1 MLHKANNGWL
11 LAIRILTATFQP
23 THSSYIFITNTWSIV
38 SLTKFFSSL
47 SSLFSPPPQHL
58 VCLRSIIIYTYSSGF
73 QSSKTSSTASSSNIV
88 LDMFYSKTCL
98 TVFRC
103 TYTRKKALAYCTKLL
118 CTCDSDNKFYLTRR
132 PQSSL
137 LGFFL
142 QNYYSLALLDF
153 SFKIITLR

>member
-1 MLHKANNGWL
+1 M
-11 LAIRILTATFQP
+11 
-23 THSSYIFITNTWSIV
+23 
-38 SLTKFFSSL
+38 SLSQSFLISLFSSL
-47 SSLFSPPPQHL
+47 SFTSAFSLL
-58 VCLRSIIIYTYSSGF
+58 TIYYYTYSSGF
-73 QSSKTSSTASSSNIV
+73 QYSRTSSTASSSNIV

-118 CTCDSDNKFYLTRR
+118 CTCDSDNKFNLARR

-137 LGFFL
+137 LVFFL

-153 SFKIITLR
+153 SFKIITLSDKTYKISNVLDTDTTTKI